1 MNTTV
6 HNNSTV
12 QFTFFLVMRLNII
25 PVTKRV
31 SLIVI
36 LNPFELFIYYLFILS
51 LMLTN
56 LQMYEYNKTV

>member
-12 QFTFFLVMRLNII
+12 QCTFFLVMRLNII

-36 LNPFELFIYYLFILS
+36 LNPFELLIYYLFILS

-56 LQMYEYNKTV
+56 LQMYEYNKTI

>member
-1 MNTTV
+1 MNTTD